1 VTCDHQSIANTCG
14 RELLPAIERAE
25 SSTGTRAMIS
35 RLSARGGSVRSG
47 AGRRP
52 PAAGAH
58 GRREF
63 DWFPGPGEL

>member
-35 RLSARGGSVRSG
+35 RLSARGARSG
-47 AGRRP
+47 PARAGGRLP
-52 PAAGAH
+52 PVRTAG
-58 GRREF
+58 GNSI
-63 DWFPGPGEL
+63 DFPVRVS